1 MTVDELHMLR
11 ALDLA
16 RAGVG
21 LVSPNPAVGAVVV
34 DSSGNEAGAGTHTY
48 DGVKHAEVLALEQ
61 AGARARGGSLFL
73 NLEPCSHQGRTGPCA
88 GAILAAGIRRVVASM
103 QDPNPR
109 VSGAG
114 FAKLR
119 AAGIQVEVGLFE
131 VEAKKLNESFA
142 KYIRHGTPLVTL
154 KAAMSL
160 DGKIARSAGQ
170 HRDSYQGT
178 PLGPAER
185 LEMQASA
192 PEGAIDNKRFAA
204 SPKRCPDT
212 NLDFSAASSGVP
224 HRDGSYQ
231 GTPLGVPQSQP
242 QQPAFRRC
250 DEDTD
255 ADAREWITGEAARA
269 HVQQLRHQ
277 HDAILVGVGTVIA
290 DDPLLTD
297 RSGLPRR
304 RRLLRAILDSHL
316 RIPHSSRVVQ
326 TAEDDVLVVYAS
338 AEEESRQA
346 LEAKGIRLAQIPGAD
361 GRPDFGAVLRR
372 LGELEITSLLV
383 EGGSRVNAAALASR
397 EVDKVFLYYAPMI
410 LGKRAVS
417 FANGEGPGGMHH
429 SLSLQRF
436 ELHRF
441 GDDYA
446 IEGYM
451 KDAYQD

>member
-1 MTVDELHMLR
+1 MRR

-34 DSSGNEAGAGTHTY
+34 DSSGTEAGTGTHTY

-88 GAILAAGIRRVVASM
+88 DAILAAGIKRVVASM

-109 VSGAG
+109 VAGEG

-119 AAGIQVEVGLFE
+119 TAGIQVEVGLFE
-131 VEAKKLNESFA
+131 AEAKKLNESFA

-154 KAAMSL
+154 KSAMTL
-160 DGKIARSAGQ
+160 DGKIAPAADRNAESAESAGGG
-170 HRDSYQGT
+170 R
-178 PLGPAER
+178 A
-185 LEMQASA
+185 
-192 PEGAIDNKRFAA
+192 
-204 SPKRCPDT
+204 
-212 NLDFSAASSGVP
+212 
-224 HRDGSYQ
+224 
-231 GTPLGVPQSQP
+231 
-242 QQPAFRRC
+242 
-250 DEDTD
+250 
-255 ADAREWITGEAARA
+255 WITGEAARA

-304 RRLLRAILDSHL
+304 RKLLRVILDSHL
-316 RIPHSSRVVQ
+316 RIPQTSRLVQ

-338 AEEESRQA
+338 AEENSRQA
-346 LEAKGIRLAQIPGAD
+346 LEAKGIRVTQIPGAE
-361 GRPDFGAVLRR
+361 GRPDFAGVLRR

-383 EGGSRVNAAALASR
+383 EGGSRVNAAALASG
-397 EVDKVFLYYAPMI
+397 ETDKVFLYYAPTI
-410 LGKRAVS
+410 LGRGAVS
-417 FANGEGPGGMHH
+417 FANDEGGGGMHH
-429 SLSLQRF
+429 TLSLRRF

-441 GDDYA
+441 GDDFA
-446 IEGYM
+446 IEGYL